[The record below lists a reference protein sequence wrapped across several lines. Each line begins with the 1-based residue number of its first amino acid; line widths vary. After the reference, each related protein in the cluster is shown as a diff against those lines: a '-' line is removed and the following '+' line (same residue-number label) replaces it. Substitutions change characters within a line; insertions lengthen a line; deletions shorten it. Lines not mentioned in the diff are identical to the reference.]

1 MRDESSWVPMRI
13 KRVLRLKKHEIEKYY
28 AFVDVLFKTINEE
41 TYVIDTSEDAIIRAI
56 IQLTAE
62 GKDVSKINQFYN
74 DIVKCAE
81 ELNYIQRYTGCDI
94 YSLPEHTFYKNG
106 WYVNPNDSDYTGD
119 IEIFE
124 TIVSYVVDPA
134 HTGETKVIFSD
145 GKHERIQ
152 VIKFGKKEDGTPFVD
167 AF

>member
-1 MRDESSWVPMRI
+1 MRNKSSWVPMRI

-41 TYVIDTSEDAIIRAI
+41 TYVIDTSEDAIIRAT
-56 IQLTAE
+56 IQLAAE
-62 GKDVSKINQFYN
+62 GKDVSKINQCYN

-81 ELNYIQRYTGCDI
+81 ELNLIQRYTGYDI
-94 YSLPEHTFYKNG
+94 YSLPEYTFYKNG
-106 WYVNPNDSDYTGD
+106 WYINPDTDYTGD

-124 TIVSYVVDPA
+124 TIVSHVVDPA
-134 HTGETKVIFSD
+134 HTGETKITFSD

-167 AF
+167 VF